1 MEVATTRVNE
11 SNELLIV
18 NTQTDANDQL
28 KLTEEE
34 LSSYGFFRTGGER
47 NQFYCTVR
55 RRVMIGHFSELKYLK
70 SDHLYVKVFTKDKN
84 FLLRAKLSDA
94 EFFLPSDKFQRIHQR
109 YIINIDYITKITVDD
124 VWINELELPLS
135 KQYKAALIKRLRVF
149 P

>member
-34 LSSYGFFRTGGER
+34 LSSYGFFKTGGEL
-47 NQFYCTVR
+47 NKFY
-55 RRVMIGHFSELKYLK
+55 FSELKYLK